1 MMENLR
7 TFIAIKLPDVVTA
20 AISEVQEGIR
30 SHGIKLRWVKPE
42 NIHLPLKF
50 LGDIEKDN
58 IEKIKEI
65 IYDSVNAGDP
75 ISLFAKG
82 VGFFPGIKRPRVV
95 WVGVAGEIES
105 LIGLQ
110 KRLEEGLEHLGFEK
124 APRPFQGHL
133 TVGRVKG
140 RIDPKKLGDVIKKY
154 DGFVSET
161 FYAESVDFYKSELRP
176 TGAVYTVL
184 ASVPLGPNM
193 S

>member
-1 MMENLR
+1 MKYSNFDMTQTLR
-7 TFIAIKLPDVVTA
+7 TFIAIKLPDAVTA
-20 AISEVQEGIR
+20 AINEVQEGLR

-42 NIHLPLKF
+42 NIHLTLKF
-50 LGDIEKDN
+50 LGDIEKDT
-58 IEKIKEI
+58 IEKIKET
-65 IYDSVNAGDP
+65 IYDSVNSLDP
-75 ISLFAKG
+75 VSLFAKG
-82 VGFFPGIKRPRVV
+82 VGVFPGIKRPRVV

-124 APRPFQGHL
+124 ETRPFKGHL

-161 FYAESVDFYKSELRP
+161 FYAESDIYVHLLL
-176 TGAVYTVL
+176 TG
-184 ASVPLGPNM
+184 G
-193 S
+193 